1 MFGTKISNYTF
12 GQAMG
17 AKHKYM
23 VARVNKELC
32 LTKPIHFVK
41 VLCREFVLGNLFS
54 LGQLA
59 ISSLFANVKVSGGQE
74 LAQSE
79 ENLCSSNP
87 EHTYPRKST
96 CRNSKPM
103 GATRSRPASRSLNR
117 FYDATPFTQVV
128 VDAFFFF
135 FFFHV

>member
-17 AKHKYM
+17 AKHKYL

-32 LTKPIHFVK
+32 LTKPIHFVT

-54 LGQLA
+54 LGQPA

-87 EHTYPRKST
+87 EHTEKY
-96 CRNSKPM
+96 M
-103 GATRSRPASRSLNR
+103 
-117 FYDATPFTQVV
+117 
-128 VDAFFFF
+128 
-135 FFFHV
+135 

>member
-1 MFGTKISNYTF
+1 MFGTKISDYTF

-32 LTKPIHFVK
+32 LTKPIHFVT

-54 LGQLA
+54 LGQPA

-87 EHTYPRKST
+87 EHTYTCKST

-117 FYDATPFTQVV
+117 IYDATPFTQVV

-135 FFFHV
+135 FFHV